1 VGEVLTLETAVRR
14 RVASRVRGQTYVFT
28 NGCFDLLHPGHVA
41 LLREARAQG
50 HYLLVAIN
58 SDASAR
64 RLKGEG
70 RPVQDQ
76 AARAEV
82 LAAMADVDGVVVF
95 DEETPAR
102 VIEALRPDVLVKGG
116 DYAPDQV
123 VGRDVVER
131 EGGRV
136 HIVALV
142 PGRSSSALAE
152 RLDGK
157 TPAR

>member
-14 RVASRVRGQTYVFT
+14 RAASRVRGQTYVVT
-28 NGCFDLLHPGHVA
+28 NGCFDLIHPGHVA

-58 SDASAR
+58 SDRSTR

-70 RPVQDQ
+70 RPVQDE

-82 LAAMADVDGVVVF
+82 LAAMADVDGVIVF
-95 DEETPAR
+95 DEETPAL

-131 EGGRV
+131 GGGRV

-152 RLDGK
+152 RLGGK
-157 TPAR
+157 SPAR

>member
-64 RLKGEG
+64 KLKGEG

-76 AARAEV
+76 AARAEL

-136 HIVALV
+136 HIVPLV
-142 PGRSSSALAE
+142 PGKSSSALAE